1 MLEYYH
7 MILTGNAIRDEF
19 RTGDIMISPY
29 FDEFVEQNAYC
40 VHLGPTIVEYD
51 CLSVDARSENTTIR
65 RDIPEE
71 GLLLYPE
78 RFYLGHTQEII
89 GGKTY
94 ASELYANLS
103 TALCGMFIQTSAPL
117 GHVGAVISWTLEIV
131 VAHPVVVYSGMPIG
145 KVCFWRNAG
154 TRTPYEGR
162 YLNSNTVVPSRIGLD
177 QR

>member
-1 MLEYYH
+1 
-7 MILTGNAIRDEF
+7 MILTGSDIKRGMLA
-19 RTGDIMISPY
+19 GDIHISPY
-29 FDEFVEQNAYC
+29 ADEFIEQNSYC
-40 VHLGPTIVEYD
+40 VHLGSSIIEYD
-51 CLSVDARSENTTIR
+51 TTVVDIKEENEIIR
-65 RDIPEE
+65 REIPIS
-71 GLLLYPE
+71 GLILYPE

-131 VAHPVVVYSGMPIG
+131 VAHPIIVYSGMSIG
-145 KVCFWRNAG
+145 KVCFWRNSG
-154 TRTPYEGR
+154 SHLPYGGR

-177 QR
+177 ER

>member
-1 MLEYYH
+1 
-7 MILTGNAIRDEF
+7 MILTGDAIKREMIG
-19 RTGDIMISPY
+19 GDILISPY
-29 FDEFVEQNAYC
+29 SDEFVEQNSYC

-51 CLSVDARSENTTIR
+51 TILVDARAENATTR

-71 GLLLYPE
+71 GLILYPE

-89 GGKTY
+89 GGKAY

-117 GHVGAVISWTLEIV
+117 GHVGAVISWTLEII
-131 VAHPVVVYSGMPIG
+131 VAHPLVVYSGMPIG

-154 TRTPYEGR
+154 SHRAYEGR
-162 YLNSNTVVPSRIGLD
+162 YLNSKTVVPSRIGLD
-177 QR
+177 PR